1 MNELEIVGG
10 GVHLYLSDLQFLG
23 VRLASCMRT
32 TTASL
37 QRSSLYVV
45 LSLVIPSGGHT
56 GLHKPGRESELH
68 R

>member
-1 MNELEIVGG
+1 MNELEIVGR
-10 GVHLYLSDLQFLG
+10 GVHLYPSDLQFLG
-23 VRLASCMRT
+23 VRLASCIR

-37 QRSSLYVV
+37 QSSYLHVV
-45 LSLVIPSGGHT
+45 LSLVIPSSRHT